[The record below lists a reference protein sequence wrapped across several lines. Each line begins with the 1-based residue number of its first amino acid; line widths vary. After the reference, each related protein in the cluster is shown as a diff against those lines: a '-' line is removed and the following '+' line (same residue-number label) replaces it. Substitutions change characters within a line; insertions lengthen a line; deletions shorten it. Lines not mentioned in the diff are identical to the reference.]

1 VATRLSR
8 ELMRKLADLRYEPT
22 SKRVRAM
29 AGGHTFVDSR
39 NSAIVWEPKRIVASY
54 AVPDQDIRA
63 DLVPAPY
70 ADAAMNPVRIGAD
83 GPPVLD
89 PNTSF
94 AVHTCEG
101 QPLTLEHG
109 NVVLA
114 GAGFRPADAELSGY
128 VVLDF
133 AAFDEWREED
143 EPIVGHPRDP
153 FSRIDIRRSSSRV
166 EVAVEGVT
174 IADTTSAYLLFETRI
189 PPRFYIPREDVRM
202 ELLTPSPTRTTCA
215 YKGHAAYWSVT
226 VAGQVHS
233 DLCWTYEQPLPGVTE
248 ITDLVAFFDERV
260 DVLLDGER
268 RPRPITPWSR

>member
-1 VATRLSR
+1 MATQLSR
-8 ELMRKLADLRYEPT
+8 ELIRSLPDLRYEPT
-22 SKRVRAM
+22 GKRIRAM

-63 DLVPAPY
+63 RLVPAPHT
-70 ADAAMNPVRIGAD
+70 DAASNPVRIAAA

-89 PNTSF
+89 PRTGF
-94 AVHTCEG
+94 AVHTCDG

-109 NVVLA
+109 TVVLTS
-114 GAGFRPADAELSGY
+114 AGFRPADPELNGY

-153 FSRIDIRRSSSRV
+153 FSRIDVRRSSSRV
-166 EVAVEGVT
+166 QVDLDGVPL
-174 IADTTSAYLLFETRI
+174 ADTTSAYLLFETRI
-189 PPRFYIPREDVRM
+189 TPRFYIPRADVRM
-202 ELLTPSPTRTTCA
+202 ELLTPSSTKSTCA
-215 YKGHAAYWSVT
+215 YKGHASYWSVA
-226 VAGQVHS
+226 VAGQDHP
-233 DLCWTYEQPLPGVTE
+233 DLAWTYEQPLSGVTE
-248 ITDLVAFFDERV
+248 IAGHVAFFDERV
-260 DVLLDGER
+260 DVKLDGER